1 MFSGEMEPARQDSQ
15 GRFFIDRNGDL
26 FATIMS
32 SLRGEQLEVPVLGV
46 RRQALVAKARYHQ
59 VLIESSILI
68 LKAVPFYIW

>member
-32 SLRGEQLEVPVLGV
+32 NLRGEQLEVPVLGV